1 MSAEKKVT
9 CPFCGEEID
18 SDALRCSNCGNGWD
32 GPEEREAIRA
42 IMKMPG
48 MGEKRTRKL
57 YEAGFK
63 RIKDIEE
70 ADITEILEKAGIPLS
85 VAKEVKGRVEERKG
99 LYLCPACGAFVSSE
113 ATECP
118 ICGAVLYEE
127 GSETEDEESGETVPD
142 LGALEDDLQIEEK
155 ASLYI
160 CRICGAFVSRD
171 ARRCPVCSAPM
182 PENRA
187 EPPQRIE
194 DDLLEDETANV
205 TAIKKF
211 FGVEEISSISEISLP
226 TDDILETTP
235 EIDMCGNCG
244 AFVRPEA
251 LQCPVCGAALIPDI
265 SVEEEIEAEEEA
277 LNALEEL
284 KNELVGAEIVAEPEE
299 KSPEE
304 EIREEIVE
312 YICPDCGAAVPED
325 AATCPD
331 CGAVFGGNEDR
342 DRVEEGAVM
351 SLDSAI
357 FEEERPKAEEPAEE
371 EIKAE
376 VESLLKTQKR
386 PEKELIESFEL
397 EYGLE
402 GGFDEIA
409 SIEVKEK
416 EGIPKLPKLDIPKKL
431 RDWHRVEDLLMATA
445 SIAAVLLAAEYL
457 LTYPLVKDPKMAYG
471 SAAVLVFTP
480 LLIFSLLMLFI
491 DRKKIFSNAAYSAF
505 LLAPFLMIL
514 FIPLRWFLALDFERP
529 LLSDA
534 MIMAFSAV
542 LLLTIL
548 RIFKGETSPFWLF
561 FLGIA
566 LISVHSVLFVTDFY
580 TIFVPSYDKV
590 PSLGI
595 PIMGGV
601 MLAIAVY
608 LRIDS
613 AVRSLLATR
622 DVLLGHRHYMGGE
635 YEEAMKYYTR
645 AIRRKRGDESGYDLA
660 YYSKGTA
667 LLSTGNAVEAL
678 RYLNKALKEN
688 PDNEMAWNN
697 RGIAL
702 SKLGLTEAALKSYDE
717 AIRISQEYEV
727 AWNNKGNALARIGRY
742 EEALECYDR
751 ALRLNPEYTDAWMN
765 KGYVLIKLDR
775 YGEAKECAEHIL
787 PSARRVVKGSGRAE
801 RSPV

>member
-1 MSAEKKVT
+1 MSAEKKVA

-63 RIKDIEE
+63 RIKDIED
-70 ADITEILEKAGIPLS
+70 ADIKDILEKAGIPVS
-85 VAKEVKGRVEERKG
+85 VAREVKERIEERKG

-118 ICGAVLYEE
+118 ICGAALYEE
-127 GSETEDEESGETVPD
+127 AEVEEEDTEGIAPD
-142 LGALEDDLQIEEK
+142 LSALEDDLQIEERV
-155 ASLYI
+155 SLYV
-160 CRICGAFVSRD
+160 CRICGAFVSGD
-171 ARRCPVCSAPM
+171 AKRCPVCSAPM

-187 EPPQRIE
+187 ETPQKIK
-194 DDLLEDETANV
+194 DDLLEDENANI

-251 LQCPVCGAALIPDI
+251 LQCPVCGAALIPEI
-265 SVEEEIEAEEEA
+265 SVEEEIKAEEEA

-284 KNELVGAEIVAEPEE
+284 KNELVGAEIVAGT
-299 KSPEE
+299 EE
-304 EIREEIVE
+304 EPPAEESGEETVE
-312 YICPDCGAAVPED
+312 YVCPECGSAVPKD
-325 AATCPD
+325 AVTCPECD
-331 CGAVFGGNEDR
+331 AVFGDTEDET
-342 DRVEEGAVM
+342 EEGVVLP
-351 SLDSAI
+351 LDSVI
-357 FEEERPKAEEPAEE
+357 SEEALHVEKEPAEE

-376 VESLLKTQKR
+376 VESLLKTQKK

-409 SIEVKEK
+409 SIEVREK
-416 EGIPKLPKLDIPKKL
+416 ETAPKMPKLEIPKKL
-431 RDWHRVEDLLMATA
+431 RDWHRVEDLLMASG

-457 LTYPLVKDPKMAYG
+457 LTYPVVKDPKMAYG
-471 SAAVLVFTP
+471 SAAVLVFIP
-480 LLIFSLLMLFI
+480 ILAFSLLMLFV
-491 DRKKIFSNAAYSAF
+491 DRKKVFSNLTSSAF
-505 LLAPFLMIL
+505 LLAPFLMAL
-514 FIPLRWFLALDFERP
+514 FVPLRWFLALDFQRP
-529 LLSDA
+529 LLSDI

-542 LLLTIL
+542 LLLAIL
-548 RIFKGETSPFWLF
+548 RIFKGDTSPFWLF
-561 FLGIA
+561 FLGIS
-566 LISVHSVLFVTDFY
+566 LISLHSVLFLTDFY
-580 TIFVPSYDKV
+580 TLFVPEYDNV

-595 PIMGGV
+595 PIMGGA
-601 MLAIAVY
+601 MLAMSVY

-635 YEEAMKYYTR
+635 YDEAMKYYTR
-645 AIRRKRGDESGYDLA
+645 AIKRKRGDESGYDLA

-667 LLSTGNAVEAL
+667 LLSAGNAVEAL

-688 PDNEMAWNN
+688 PGNEMAWNN

-717 AIRISQEYEV
+717 AIRLNPRYDV
-727 AWNNKGNALARIGRY
+727 AWNNRGNALARIGRY
-742 EEALECYDR
+742 EEALECYDK
-751 ALRLNPEYTDAWMN
+751 ALSINPEYTDAWMN

-775 YGEAKECAEHIL
+775 YREAKECAEHIL
-787 PSARRVVKGSGRAE
+787 PSARKTVKGGRRAE
-801 RSPV
+801 RTPV